1 MVIALDSRALAVAI
15 VTEVL
20 RDGASLRCDPTVGAL
35 VPSVSGDP
43 PRCPVLTVLLSYSLW
58 SQGLPLSLFYC
69 STTKCQSSVIK
80 QERMMAHSLPKR
92 KSPFL

>member
-1 MVIALDSRALAVAI
+1 MVIALDSRALDVAI

-20 RDGASLRCDPTVGAL
+20 RDGASLRCDPTLGAL

-58 SQGLPLSLFYC
+58 SQGLSLSL
-69 STTKCQSSVIK
+69 
-80 QERMMAHSLPKR
+80 SL
-92 KSPFL
+92 